1 MKYQTIENI
10 YQKLDTIKNVSF
22 KIQIALLRNKSLMS
36 ASFQLIQDIKKKLVS
51 DAYMIYHKELIAL
64 YDKNCT
70 RLPNGSYTP
79 REECKEEFLELY
91 QNLNL
96 QYSDVIQEFLENER
110 LFKEF
115 LNESVELPL
124 ITYSLDD
131 LPDDLSCLNKD
142 ETDVLFEFINN

>member
-22 KIQIALLRNKSLMS
+22 KIQIALLKNKSLMG
-36 ASFQLIQDIKKKLVS
+36 ASFQLIQDIKKNVVS
-51 DAYMIYHKELIAL
+51 DSYMIYHKELMIL
-64 YDKNCT
+64 YDKYCT
-70 RLPNGSYTP
+70 RLSNGSYAP
-79 REECKEEFLELY
+79 REECKETFVELY
-91 QNLNL
+91 KNLNL